1 MSEELFCVCTYCI
14 SFCKAFSAIVV
25 FALHGSKGNRI
36 LFAAIGTDDSG
47 SLSLRSAGVLACLS
61 ASLATLRL
69 IYKAFLSVEFLLSCG
84 KNEFF
89 AAILANECLV
99 FVHEIYLALENNN
112 IFIPC
117 GFAPHKLFGTD
128 SVDLSGDGNRESL
141 SLC

>member
-36 LFAAIGTDDSG
+36 LFAAIGADDSG

-99 FVHEIYLALENNN
+99 FVHEIYLSSKNYPVRNCTAKLYRDRYHGFWESTSKSGEN
-112 IFIPC
+112 
-117 GFAPHKLFGTD
+117 
-128 SVDLSGDGNRESL
+128 
-141 SLC
+141 